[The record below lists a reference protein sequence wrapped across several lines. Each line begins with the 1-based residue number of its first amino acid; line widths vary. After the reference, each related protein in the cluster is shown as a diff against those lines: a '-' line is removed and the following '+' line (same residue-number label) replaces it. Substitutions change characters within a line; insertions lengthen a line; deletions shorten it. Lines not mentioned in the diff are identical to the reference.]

1 MFLSFLA
8 VVLLGTVLYKCLN
21 SGSQLL
27 GSVPTGGRGPCGHL
41 GLNCFPWSSMLLGR
55 AQHLPALGG
64 NWPHSCSYVRVQPG
78 AVLTEQEFSPW
89 GGTGP
94 CPPSSLPGAGEGAAL
109 TQPNPGGLGQFSL
122 LQLASERG
130 PLPSSIWAGQPGRGP
145 AGWLC
150 VPAPAECGWKES
162 RGLGVPEILQAGCR
176 QRPDGPELWVQ
187 KQLVKPA
194 RPLLA
199 PALEGW
205 AHLGEGGLCSQSMHT
220 CWQVHR
226 GRATQAQD

>member
-1 MFLSFLA
+1 MWSLRVELLSL
-8 VVLLGTVLYKCLN
+8 VLHA
-21 SGSQLL
+21 SGP
-27 GSVPTGGRGPCGHL
+27 GPAPACPGRGL
-41 GLNCFPWSSMLLGR
+41 AALLFLR
-55 AQHLPALGG
+55 ARPAWGSADRAGALSLGG
-64 NWPHSCSYVRVQPG
+64 DWPLPSLQP
-78 AVLTEQEFSPW
+78 PW
-89 GGTGP
+89 GW
-94 CPPSSLPGAGEGAAL
+94 EGAAL